1 MLSGIN
7 MLCFS
12 ASYAIALGLE
22 VFGLWN
28 RIQLRRV
35 ALLTMAS
42 AGVFAHTW
50 YLGLRVA
57 DTPSAPLASHQD
69 WYVLAAWA
77 LAVVYLASKFYYR
90 KTSMGLFLLPAV
102 LCLIGASRFAT
113 TTPLAT
119 FQAPRVWGQI
129 HGLFLMLGTVAV
141 LLGFVA
147 GLMYLIQSYRLR
159 RKLSGGDRLRLPSL
173 EWLERANSRSLGAA
187 ALFVG
192 GGFFTGILSRL
203 ANTGDQNFI
212 PWTDPVVIALGA
224 MLAWLLVAE
233 GFRIVY
239 PAARRGR
246 KVAYLTV
253 AAFVF
258 LLFALGT
265 VSLKD
270 SLHMNSANALPAESA
285 PPTADDQPADNQ
297 PADDQPADNQPAGN
311 QPAGDQP
318 AGDQPAEE
326 LP

>member
-22 VFGLWN
+22 IFGLWN

-50 YLGLRVA
+50 YLGVRVA
-57 DTPSAPLASHQD
+57 ETPDAPLASHRD
-69 WYVLAAWA
+69 WYILAAWA
-77 LAVVYLASKFYYR
+77 LAVIYLAAKFYYR
-90 KTSMGLFLLPAV
+90 KSSMGLFLLPTV
-102 LCLIGASRFAT
+102 LGLIGASRFAST
-113 TTPLAT
+113 VPLAT

-147 GLMYLIQSYRLR
+147 GLMYLIQSNRLK
-159 RKLSGGDRLRLPSL
+159 RKLGGGDRLRLPSL

-187 ALFVG
+187 AFFVA
-192 GGFFTGILSRL
+192 GGFFTGILSLL
-203 ANTGDQNFI
+203 ARTGDQNFV
-212 PWTDPVVIALGA
+212 PWTDPVVLALGA
-224 MLAWLLVAE
+224 MLLWLLVAE
-233 GFRIVY
+233 GFRLVY

-258 LLFALGT
+258 MLLALGA
-265 VSLKD
+265 VKLED
-270 SLHMNSANALPAESA
+270 SLHMAPTDDLSVEAEVAL
-285 PPTADDQPADNQ
+285 
-297 PADDQPADNQPAGN
+297 
-311 QPAGDQP
+311 
-318 AGDQPAEE
+318 
-326 LP
+326 